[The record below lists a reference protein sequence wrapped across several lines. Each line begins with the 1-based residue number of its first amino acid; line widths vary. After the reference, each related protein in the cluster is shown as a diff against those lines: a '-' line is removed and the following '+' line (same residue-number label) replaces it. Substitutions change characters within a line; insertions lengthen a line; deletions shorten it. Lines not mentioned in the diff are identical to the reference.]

1 MKISKVLYTLGIY
14 RKISKY
20 SSYFGKISSLKPVNP
35 FLTDGPVWL
44 YEQNFCVWATF
55 EGLGDFLK
63 INCSPKMDMYFAT
76 FHLNILKNWNKYFQ
90 SMICAEIFHK
100 YFDVE
105 IWPFSQQLFW
115 LLSPKKLCEIFIP
128 LVTLLLT
135 IALLRRGK
143 AAWSLVNSSV
153 TD

>member
-1 MKISKVLYTLGIY
+1 
-14 RKISKY
+14 
-20 SSYFGKISSLKPVNP
+20 
-35 FLTDGPVWL
+35 
-44 YEQNFCVWATF
+44 
-55 EGLGDFLK
+55 
-63 INCSPKMDMYFAT
+63 
-76 FHLNILKNWNKYFQ
+76 
-90 SMICAEIFHK
+90 MICAEIFHK